1 MSASTEKHLKRKIEL
16 AFIVP
21 AQQQK
26 RQQQKSVDSVSW
38 TLIWQRKHTKTP
50 PENYWFV
57 VEVDSCLL
65 FECVRFVS
73 LHELCFK
80 KTSLWCVVYQL
91 VYHDQTLF
99 PRLRVLLTLY
109 SWSRFCYS
117 SKQCYYD
124 YQHHKYGTMST
135 DHKSIF
141 FIFLLFS
148 PCCVCT

>member
-1 MSASTEKHLKRKIEL
+1 MLTDCYYYFRTEQLNVVVVDVADVSASTEKHLKRKIEL

-80 KTSLWCVVYQL
+80 KTSLWCV
-91 VYHDQTLF
+91 
-99 PRLRVLLTLY
+99 
-109 SWSRFCYS
+109 
-117 SKQCYYD
+117 
-124 YQHHKYGTMST
+124 
-135 DHKSIF
+135 SIGV
-141 FIFLLFS
+141 S
-148 PCCVCT
+148 